1 MPASPVAVELRVS
14 GHLAMGHG
22 VRQLLQLEG
31 LEVHA
36 FALVGHD
43 EVGVQWALGAASLI
57 PVQENEKGSP
67 ELP

>member
-1 MPASPVAVELRVS
+1 
-14 GHLAMGHG
+14 MGHS

-43 EVGVQWALGAASLI
+43 EVRVQWALGASGLI
-57 PVQENEKGSP
+57 PVQDEKGSP